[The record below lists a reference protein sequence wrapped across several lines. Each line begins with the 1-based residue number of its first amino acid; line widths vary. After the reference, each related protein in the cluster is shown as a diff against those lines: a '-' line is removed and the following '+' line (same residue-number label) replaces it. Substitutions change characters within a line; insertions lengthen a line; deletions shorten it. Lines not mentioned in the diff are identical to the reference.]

1 MLIDS
6 LVCDRAKGAVL
17 SDTQRGEVFEKL
29 ATEQILKEFDLSS
42 DEISKGIVDGKDDGG
57 IDSFYIFVNGNLLQD
72 ASNFVWPRSSCEIMV
87 YHKKRIIGCLQDFM
101 R

>member
-1 MLIDS
+1 MAKNDIMLIDS

-72 ASNFVWPRSSCEIMV
+72 ASMTRTCPLSFL
-87 YHKKRIIGCLQDFM
+87 KIIVN
-101 R
+101 